1 MLKLG
6 EKIIY
11 ESSNNFELGSFAK
24 LQLGDKKVYL
34 TNLGNIIIED
44 NTNFLKKE
52 ATKYEYVYSQYKQKL
67 KLKIENDIIL
77 LFHENLIFNITSN
90 EKKNDVVYKFSLKLS
105 FEDFKMVCENQREF
119 IGEFGENQGIIRLDN
134 NKLILSNITNEE
146 DKFKINSDG
155 FDEIVEFT
163 DIERCYIMGNNL
175 KISGYFYIKNTDE
188 IIRDIYIYSNNK
200 NLYKNIDKITS
211 QNRKIG
217 RLPDNCLIC
226 YGKVHGN
233 IKDKDYKNT
242 EVFIIKNNR
251 EIKFIH
257 KQLKEEI
264 LSMNYNSLSKLSLG
278 STIALFDEE
287 NLITIS
293 TGDKSINLLDLT
305 SLKNIKNKNI
315 GFTSNDMPFFIL
327 QNETYLNLFKS
338 PKRVLLSIQNSHI
351 KDIIIDN
358 QIKSNHEDFTKV
370 EILFESNKIT
380 VNLRNEIIPKLIKNV
395 FIYSKKNL
403 LQRVSI
409 KDIYMNWAKSVND
422 MILLNFFGNIYY
434 MKEEIDNITN
444 KNMTDE
450 DRVNIVNM
458 LFYQIQEQRNQFDIL
473 SAYMPKAI
481 EYGEVDLFKKC
492 NVQIDNR
499 VFRLLQ
505 RQLFNIS
512 SQINRHLSDIERSLS
527 QLSFVIYS
535 DFNTREYNTKLKSKQ
550 AKIGMAVSV
559 ANSLLAGS
567 AIAIPFI
574 AMQGMNL
581 YTTKKMDEKAKE
593 IESSKLKL
601 FTNQAILKLHHLID
615 DMYPYYISEA
625 NYSLFDLFNKLGKQY
640 EKLGDESIKEIIID
654 RIADIYVAKQMTL
667 NSFTNI
673 RKKDLIEKLYKTI
686 DSNMNSYD
694 TNMFLLG
701 GIE

>member
-1 MLKLG
+1 
-6 EKIIY
+6 
-11 ESSNNFELGSFAK
+11 
-24 LQLGDKKVYL
+24 
-34 TNLGNIIIED
+34 
-44 NTNFLKKE
+44 
-52 ATKYEYVYSQYKQKL
+52 
-67 KLKIENDIIL
+67 
-77 LFHENLIFNITSN
+77 
-90 EKKNDVVYKFSLKLS
+90 
-105 FEDFKMVCENQREF
+105 
-119 IGEFGENQGIIRLDN
+119 
-134 NKLILSNITNEE
+134 
-146 DKFKINSDG
+146 
-155 FDEIVEFT
+155 
-163 DIERCYIMGNNL
+163 
-175 KISGYFYIKNTDE
+175 
-188 IIRDIYIYSNNK
+188 
-200 NLYKNIDKITS
+200 
-211 QNRKIG
+211 
-217 RLPDNCLIC
+217 
-226 YGKVHGN
+226 
-233 IKDKDYKNT
+233 
-242 EVFIIKNNR
+242 
-251 EIKFIH
+251 
-257 KQLKEEI
+257 
-264 LSMNYNSLSKLSLG
+264 MNYNSLSKLSLG

-338 PKRVLLSIQNSHI
+338 PKKVLLSIQNSHI

-403 LQRVSI
+403 LQRASI

-434 MKEEIDNITN
+434 MKEEIDNIAN

-527 QLSFVIYS
+527 QLSFAIYS

-673 RKKDLIEKLYKTI
+673 RKKDLIEK
-686 DSNMNSYD
+686 
-694 TNMFLLG
+694 
-701 GIE
+701 